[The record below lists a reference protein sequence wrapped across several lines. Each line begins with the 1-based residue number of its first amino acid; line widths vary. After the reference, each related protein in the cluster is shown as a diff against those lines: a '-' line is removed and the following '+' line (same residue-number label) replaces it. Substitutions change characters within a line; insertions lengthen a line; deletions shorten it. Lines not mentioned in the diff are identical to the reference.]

1 MLNIIENA
9 DWCGRI
15 RRAIFG
21 GARRY
26 LRTFKPASNS
36 AGIIRLGTEYGGWAL
51 DLALARDT
59 ITPDSLIV
67 SAGAGEDIS
76 FDIELQRLFGC
87 HVAIVDPT
95 PRAIAHFREL
105 TKAVESGGSCA
116 INHSENAFYN
126 MSGVNLSK
134 LHFMPFALW
143 SEKTTLRF
151 WEPRGNNVSY
161 SALNIQGTGNYVEV
175 PTITVADIM
184 DQFGVDT
191 LPLLKLDIEGAEA
204 TVLNGL
210 CASGV
215 RPIQVG
221 VEFDFVHR
229 PGPGTTRALKLIVG
243 RLQARGYEIAHY
255 DGARSCLFRQSLDKR
270 HRQSATAPDSE

>member
-1 MLNIIENA
+1 LPNFLKNY
-9 DWCGRI
+9 DWNGRI
-15 RRAIFG
+15 RRTIFG
-21 GARRY
+21 GARSY
-26 LRTFKPASNS
+26 LRAFKTTSDPKK
-36 AGIIRLGTEYGGWAL
+36 IIRLGTEYGGWAL
-51 DLALARDT
+51 DLALARHT
-59 ITPDSLIV
+59 ITPDSLVV

-95 PRAIAHFREL
+95 PRAIAHFQQLIR
-105 TKAVESGGSCA
+105 AMESGGACT
-116 INHSENAFYN
+116 INQSENSFYD
-126 MSGVNLSK
+126 MSGVDLSK

-161 SALNIQGTGNYVEV
+161 SALNIQGTGKYVEV
-175 PTITVADIM
+175 PAITVADIM

-204 TVLNGL
+204 AVLEAL
-210 CASGV
+210 CNSRI
-215 RPIQVG
+215 RPTQIG

-229 PGPGTTRALKLIVG
+229 PSPSTTRTLKLIVS

-255 DGARSCLFRQSLDKR
+255 DGARSCLFRQTLDKR
-270 HRQSATAPDSE
+270 DRQSVSAPSSE

>member
-1 MLNIIENA
+1 LPNFIKNA
-9 DWCGRI
+9 DWNGRI
-15 RRAIFG
+15 RRTIFG

-26 LRTFKPASNS
+26 LRTLKAISDPEKV
-36 AGIIRLGTEYGGWAL
+36 IRLGTEYGGWAL
-51 DLALARDT
+51 DIGLARDT
-59 ITPDSLIV
+59 ITPDSLVV

-95 PRAIAHFREL
+95 PRAITHFRQL
-105 TKAVESGGSCA
+105 AHAVESGDSCT
-116 INHSENAFYN
+116 INQSENLFYN
-126 MSGVNLSK
+126 MSGVDLSK

-161 SALNIQGTGNYVEV
+161 SALNIQGTGKYVEV
-175 PTITVADIM
+175 PAITVADIM
-184 DQFGVDT
+184 DQFGADT

-204 TVLNGL
+204 AVLEGL
-210 CASGV
+210 CASSI
-215 RPIQVG
+215 RPVQVG

-229 PGPGTTRALKLIVG
+229 PGPGTTHALKRIVG
-243 RLQARGYEIAHY
+243 QLQGRGYEIAHY
-255 DGARSCLFRQSLDKR
+255 DGARSCLFRQIPDKR
-270 HRQSATAPDSE
+270 DRQSVVAPDSE